1 MTFEEMMELLR
12 NPPESGVPENIFDE
26 LSSEVLGREQ
36 RDRDA
41 LEGAQTRISEM
52 ENAVAS
58 HASEIERLKAQNFDL
73 LMSSGAKGGDD
84 SGQDNDD
91 TDAPVITGTDSLFE

>member
-1 MTFEEMMELLR
+1 MDFAEMLELLR

-26 LSSEVLGREQ
+26 LASNVLGREQ

-41 LEGAQTRISEM
+41 LEGAQARIAELESSQ
-52 ENAVAS
+52 ATLAADLQRV
-58 HASEIERLKAQNFDL
+58 KATNFDL

-84 SGQDNDD
+84 SANDESGDNDKPLT
-91 TDAPVITGTDSLFE
+91 TDDLFE